1 MGAHR
6 ILYQIVGRQMAGKE
20 ATGYYIQSSE
30 DGREKLLTRE
40 QIIYLVGRGQ
50 ITNCTGQIYQDKVL
64 LRGEGISLESLPVIG
79 DNGEMRNLSRVPK
92 GKTAQDLVN
101 MIQITARIRDGR
113 RAIGYMV
120 KNYGGQEA
128 KWSRNKVLEFAQNNK
143 IVNAKAQT
151 HNGKIILKGHNCDLT
166 ALPEITV
173 EQAGL
178 KQKTTETTIDF
189 DTIINN
195 INNYTLVQKRS
206 DYKVTGYQFPN
217 GAILVNKLEQP
228 ELYRKVQSI
237 VNDFNDHHNGIDGV
251 YTGYHIKKSKE
262 LRGILEKAIA
272 SGDVYMI
279 KDANTEMALQGTVGE
294 MWLIK
299 KEKAL
304 KTYNFNESDLG
315 GSKVIRDMVPKQDG
329 LKNYAVRIPAN
340 IKGKIKTAW
349 GAVLNVNSDGVEH
362 GKGDFVICSVN
373 EDNTPNLNDKWV
385 VNGKV
390 FENTYKIAQK

>member
-1 MGAHR
+1 MGAQR

-64 LRGEGISLESLPVIG
+64 LRGESISLESLPVIG
-79 DNGEMRNLSRVPK
+79 DNGAMRNLSRVPK

-101 MIQITARIRDGR
+101 MIQITARIMDGR

-143 IVNAKAQT
+143 IVKAKAQT

-178 KQKTTETTIDF
+178 KQKTTETTID
-189 DTIINN
+189 N
-195 INNYTLVQKRS
+195 
-206 DYKVTGYQFPN
+206 
-217 GAILVNKLEQP
+217 
-228 ELYRKVQSI
+228 
-237 VNDFNDHHNGIDGV
+237 
-251 YTGYHIKKSKE
+251 
-262 LRGILEKAIA
+262 
-272 SGDVYMI
+272 
-279 KDANTEMALQGTVGE
+279 
-294 MWLIK
+294 
-299 KEKAL
+299 
-304 KTYNFNESDLG
+304 
-315 GSKVIRDMVPKQDG
+315 
-329 LKNYAVRIPAN
+329 
-340 IKGKIKTAW
+340 
-349 GAVLNVNSDGVEH
+349 
-362 GKGDFVICSVN
+362 
-373 EDNTPNLNDKWV
+373 
-385 VNGKV
+385 
-390 FENTYKIAQK
+390 